1 MRVLVAGA
9 GAMGGFLAARLA
21 LAGHPV
27 DVVARGEHLRAMRER
42 GLTLVA
48 DGEPARTVP
57 VGACA
62 SLQEAP
68 PADVLLVAFKAHQL
82 PALAEPLARAA
93 ARSALTVPVHNG
105 VGWWYFQRAGGR
117 FEGRAVESVDPGGR
131 LAASMPLER
140 TVPMFAFKSAEVVA
154 PGVVSHVSTGSDAF
168 ACGTLDGAPVD
179 GLARWTAA
187 LADAGLRCDV
197 ADVRTLMW
205 TKLMGNVFANPIC
218 ALTGVPL
225 GPAVAH
231 PDVRELALALM
242 RECIA
247 VARAY
252 GVTVAV
258 DPEQRLARGA
268 AVGAARPSMLQD
280 RDAGRPM
287 ELDAILG
294 ALVELARLV
303 EVPVPRVRTLLA
315 CLRLIESEGPAPA
328 PRPQRTPEASPWP
341 SK

>member
-21 LAGHPV
+21 LAGHRV
-27 DVVARGEHLRAMRER
+27 DVVARGAHLRAMRAG

-48 DGEPARTVP
+48 DGEPPRTAA
-57 VGACA
+57 VGAHER
-62 SLQEAP
+62 LDDAP
-68 PADVLLVAFKAHQL
+68 GADVLLVAFKAHQL
-82 PALAEPLARAA
+82 PALAAPLARAA
-93 ARSALTVPVHNG
+93 SRAALLVPVQNG
-105 VGWWYFQRAGGR
+105 VGWWYFQRAGGPWD
-117 FEGRAVESVDPGGR
+117 GRAVESVDPGGA
-131 LAASMPLER
+131 LAASLPLGR
-140 TVPMFAFKSAEVVA
+140 TAPLFAFKSAEVRA
-154 PGVVSHVSTGSDAF
+154 PGVVSHVPTASDAF

-179 GLARWTAA
+179 GLADFVAA
-187 LADAGLRCDV
+187 MAGAGLRLEV
-197 ADVRTLMW
+197 SDVRALMW

-231 PDVRELALALM
+231 PDVRELALGLM
-242 RECIA
+242 HECVA
-247 VARAY
+247 VARAH
-252 GVTVAV
+252 GVTVAA
-258 DPEQRLARGA
+258 DPVQRLARSA

-294 ALVELARLV
+294 ALVELGRLV
-303 EVPVPRVRTLLA
+303 DVPVPRVQALLA
-315 CLRLIESEGPAPA
+315 CLRLIESRAAAAPA
-328 PRPQRTPEASPWP
+328 APLRTREESTCP